1 MLKLVKKSIERNKF
15 MKELHTTREKNAER
29 RARNEGP
36 LVFNKRLFAAQGSV
50 VITLES
56 RKVMV
61 RNAVSLERDL
71 TASELLSMRPVVDG
85 LKLIHN
91 GLKYVKD
98 AISHVVT
105 YESYDQNVY
114 ITKQPQE
121 DLLSCYYILSGSVEV
136 TYDKPSRNSMQV
148 HESNI
153 IYAHGVGEFLGMVS
167 PEGPS
172 RDLAPP
178 ATMYTTE
185 PCEFLRI
192 DRQKFHEKIKSLAK
206 LHKEEKEHYLNNV
219 SVLKTLP
226 KVEKEKLMSVLVKQ
240 EYPAGK
246 LILRQGEPVHH
257 LFLLVKGRCE
267 CLRQVPVEETR
278 NEEVFRVG
286 RVDEGDFFG
295 EEGFLSGVDSSCSIV
310 TLSCVSCFIINRTN
324 FASIVKE
331 PLVNLLTSHRKTV
344 YNDDVLKEHGYD
356 NAIWRLYK
364 HGTLQVVQKESGQNL
379 AAEESRPLTVT
390 RKASDSTP
398 TYLRIYT
405 DYPSRSKYFSKRSK
419 SAPAAMVGS
428 NEENSLWKK
437 RLVAPK
443 SAVTPLTKI
452 TLGMRSE
459 SEVSWVF
466 SSDETST
473 VMFSD
478 KDSGYTTSSVSSIE
492 STHEFR
498 RRFAASE
505 LEAQGFSDRA
515 LQLKAEA
522 INDLESS
529 YARRQAMMDSE
540 DEVGKMTKSK
550 EPLEDESPTVLS
562 ILTNEDGNKEEEKW
576 HTVIHDEH
584 QLAEELLAVNR
595 FRMMIL
601 RKRLGRYQSDRREEQ
616 KKLRE
621 RMEKSRESFQDK
633 LQKLKEESE
642 RETDKSD
649 TETKEKDQRPG
660 KLVKRKAR
668 MAMLRRRASS
678 QSLSRSSSQSS
689 LVSLPDTPRTRTP
702 VPTTPTTEG
711 SYRSRSRRSSVTS
724 ESSVT
729 APPVFSRRSTTTL
742 LERLPNATGR
752 GSFTRTTTRERTRH
766 PSSPLPVT
774 ARQVYT
780 SGIV

>member
-15 MKELHTTREKNAER
+15 MKDLHTTREKNAER

-36 LVFNKRLFAAQGSV
+36 MVFNKRLFAAQGSV
-50 VITLES
+50 VITLEA

-61 RNAVSLERDL
+61 RNAVSLDRDL
-71 TASELLSMRPVVDG
+71 TASELLSMRPVADG

-105 YESYDQNVY
+105 YESYDQDVY
-114 ITKQPQE
+114 VTKQPQE

-226 KVEKEKLMSVLVKQ
+226 EGEKEKLMSVLVKQ

-246 LILRQGEPVHH
+246 VILRQGEPVHH

-267 CLRQVPVEETR
+267 CLRQVTVEETK

-286 RVDEGDFFG
+286 RLDEGDFFG
-295 EEGFLSGVDSSCSIV
+295 EEGFLNGVDSCCSIV

-331 PLVNLLTSHRKTV
+331 PLVNLLTSYRKAV
-344 YNDDVLKEHGYD
+344 SSDDVLKERGYD

-379 AAEESRPLTVT
+379 MSDDNRPLTVT
-390 RKASDSTP
+390 RKESDTTP
-398 TYLRIYT
+398 MYLKIYT

-419 SAPAAMVGS
+419 SAPAAMMGS
-428 NEENSLWKK
+428 DQTNSLWKK

-443 SAVTPLTKI
+443 SAVTPATKM
-452 TLGMRSE
+452 TLGQRSE
-459 SEVSWVF
+459 SDASWVF

-473 VMFSD
+473 ILSDMD
-478 KDSGYTTSSVSSIE
+478 KDSSMSPIE

-505 LEAQGFSDRA
+505 LEAQGISDRA

-522 INDLESS
+522 LNEVESS
-529 YARRQAMMDSE
+529 YARSDTVSTASSTIPKRQAMMDSE
-540 DEVGKMTKSK
+540 DEVGKMRKSK

-562 ILTNEDGNKEEEKW
+562 LLTNEDGTKEEEKW

-584 QLAEELLAVNR
+584 KLAAETLAVTR
-595 FRMMIL
+595 IRMMFL
-601 RKRLGRYQSDRREEQ
+601 RRRLGRYQSDKREEQ
-616 KKLRE
+616 RKHRE
-621 RMEKSRESFQDK
+621 RLEKSRESFQDK

-649 TETKEKDQRPG
+649 TESKEKTKD
-660 KLVKRKAR
+660 LA
-668 MAMLRRRASS
+668 
-678 QSLSRSSSQSS
+678 
-689 LVSLPDTPRTRTP
+689 D
-702 VPTTPTTEG
+702 
-711 SYRSRSRRSSVTS
+711 
-724 ESSVT
+724 
-729 APPVFSRRSTTTL
+729 
-742 LERLPNATGR
+742 
-752 GSFTRTTTRERTRH
+752 
-766 PSSPLPVT
+766 
-774 ARQVYT
+774 
-780 SGIV
+780 

>member
-15 MKELHTTREKNAER
+15 MKDLHSTREKNAER

-36 LVFNKRLFAAQGSV
+36 MVFNKRLFAAQGSV
-50 VITLES
+50 VITLEA

-61 RNAVSLERDL
+61 RNAVSLDRDL
-71 TASELLSMRPVVDG
+71 TASELLSMRPVADG

-105 YESYDQNVY
+105 YESYDQDVY
-114 ITKQPQE
+114 VTKQPQE

-226 KVEKEKLMSVLVKQ
+226 EVEKEKLMSVLVKQ

-246 LILRQGEPVHH
+246 VILRQGEPVHH

-267 CLRQVPVEETR
+267 CLRQVTVDETK

-286 RVDEGDFFG
+286 RLDEGDFFG
-295 EEGFLSGVDSSCSIV
+295 EEGFLNGVDSCCSIV

-331 PLVNLLTSHRKTV
+331 PLVNLLTSYRKAV
-344 YNDDVLKEHGYD
+344 SSDDVLKERGYD

-379 AAEESRPLTVT
+379 TSDDNRPLTVT
-390 RKASDSTP
+390 RKASDTTP
-398 TYLRIYT
+398 MYLKIYS
-405 DYPSRSKYFSKRSK
+405 DHPSRSKYFSKRSK
-419 SAPAAMVGS
+419 SAPAAMMGS
-428 NEENSLWKK
+428 DQTNSLWKK

-443 SAVTPLTKI
+443 SAVTAATTKI
-452 TLGMRSE
+452 TLGQRSE
-459 SEVSWVF
+459 SDASWAF

-473 VMFSD
+473 IISDID
-478 KDSGYTTSSVSSIE
+478 KDSSVPFIE

-505 LEAQGFSDRA
+505 LEAQGISDRA

-522 INDLESS
+522 LNEVESS

-540 DEVGKMTKSK
+540 DEVGKMRKSK

-562 ILTNEDGNKEEEKW
+562 LLTNEDGTKEEEKW

-584 QLAEELLAVNR
+584 KLAAETLAVTR
-595 FRMMIL
+595 IRMMFL
-601 RKRLGRYQSDRREEQ
+601 RRRLGRYQSDKREEQ
-616 KKLRE
+616 KKHRE
-621 RMEKSRESFQDK
+621 RLEKSRESFQDK

-649 TETKEKDQRPG
+649 TESKEKDQRPG
-660 KLVKRKAR
+660 R
-668 MAMLRRRASS
+668 
-678 QSLSRSSSQSS
+678 
-689 LVSLPDTPRTRTP
+689 
-702 VPTTPTTEG
+702 
-711 SYRSRSRRSSVTS
+711 
-724 ESSVT
+724 
-729 APPVFSRRSTTTL
+729 L
-742 LERLPNATGR
+742 LL
-752 GSFTRTTTRERTRH
+752 
-766 PSSPLPVT
+766 
-774 ARQVYT
+774 
-780 SGIV
+780 